1 MLKMI
6 IVMEPEATQEQ
17 VKVVMRKL
25 TDLGL
30 KLHVSEGATRTII
43 GVIGNKQLI
52 ADLPIEAMDGVEKTV
67 SVTADY
73 KLVSREFKQ
82 EDTIVDVGGI
92 QIGGNHLAV
101 MAGPCAVE
109 SREQLLQSAF
119 IVKEAGAQFLRGGAY
134 KPRTSPYAFQG
145 LEQKGLEM
153 LAEAR
158 EKTGLKIVTEVVDAE
173 SVPVVSAYADML
185 QIGSRNMQN
194 FQLLKTVGKI
204 NKPVLLK
211 RGLSATINEWL
222 NAAEYIMSEGNYNV
236 VLCERGIR
244 TYEEYTRNTL
254 DLSAVAAVKNISHL
268 PIIVDPSHGT
278 GRWKLVRPMARAG
291 IAAGADGLMIEVHP
305 NPAEALS
312 DGKQSLTPE
321 NFALTMQE
329 VATIARVM
337 GKVMS

>member
-1 MLKMI
+1 MI

-82 EDTIVDVGGI
+82 EDTIVDVNGI

-194 FQLLKTVGKI
+194 FQLLKTVGKT

-337 GKVMS
+337 GKELS